1 MDTKMSGQHELIAGC
16 KRKDTWARKKLY
28 ELYAPAMLGV
38 CVRYVDEKETARD
51 ILHEGFIKVFTKIE
65 SYSGA
70 GSFEGWMRK
79 IFVTSALE
87 YLRSA
92 KATGKTIC
100 LDGYSETT
108 DTNGTDIVERLSAE
122 EIIQCINGLPMG
134 FRTVFNFYAVEGYS
148 HAEIAGMLNIQ
159 EASSRSQFARAR
171 QILQTKIRD
180 LYRIK
185 K

>member
-1 MDTKMSGQHELIAGC
+1 MSGQEDLQDLIAGC

-38 CVRYVDEKETARD
+38 CVRYVDEKEAARD
-51 ILHEGFIKVFTKIE
+51 ILHEGFIKIFTKIE

-87 YLRSA
+87 YLRSS
-92 KATGKTIC
+92 KALGGTISLESC
-100 LDGYSETT
+100 DEAADDVHASA
-108 DTNGTDIVERLSAE
+108 VEQLSAD
-122 EIIQCINGLPMG
+122 EIVRCINELPSG
-134 FRTVFNFYAVEGYS
+134 CRAVFNLYAVEGYS
-148 HAEIAGMLNIQ
+148 HVEIAQKLNIQ

-171 QILQTKIRD
+171 QILQAKIRD
-180 LYRIK
+180 LYKVK
-185 K
+185 KR

>member
-1 MDTKMSGQHELIAGC
+1 MSDQQELIAAC
-16 KRKDTWARKKLY
+16 IRKDTWARKKLY
-28 ELYAPAMLGV
+28 ELYAPTMLGV

-87 YLRSA
+87 YLRST
-92 KATGKTIC
+92 KAFGATIR
-100 LDGYSETT
+100 LDSCDEPGNR
-108 DTNGTDIVERLSAE
+108 DDDNIVEQLSAD
-122 EIIQCINGLPMG
+122 EIISCINELPSG
-134 FRTVFNFYAVEGYS
+134 FRTVFNLYAVEGYS
-148 HAEIAGMLNIQ
+148 HAEIAQMLNIQ

-171 QILQTKIRD
+171 QILQAKIRA
-180 LYRIK
+180 LYKITTR
-185 K
+185 

>member
-1 MDTKMSGQHELIAGC
+1 MSDLQDLIAGC

-65 SYSGA
+65 GYSGA

-87 YLRSA
+87 YLRSV
-92 KATGKTIC
+92 KTFGGTISIDYC
-100 LDGYSETT
+100 DEAA
-108 DTNGTDIVERLSAE
+108 DNDHTNIVQQLSAE
-122 EIIQCINGLPMG
+122 EIIRCINELSPG
-134 FRTVFNFYAVEGYS
+134 FKTVFNLYVVEGYS
-148 HAEIAGMLNIQ
+148 HAEIAQMLKIQ

-171 QILQTKIRD
+171 QILQTKIRN
-180 LYRIK
+180 LYKIK
-185 K
+185 TG